1 MIALETALKRE
12 RRVVAAGLLV
22 LTFLAWAYIWLG
34 AGMGMTSLAMTHAT
48 LFPHLAAVP
57 MSGMPMPAVSWLT
70 VVMMWWVMMI
80 AMMTPS
86 AAPLLLLYGRVMRH
100 AGEHS
105 GRRASVVSHKFLS
118 VRDEPVEPWP
128 HGKTRTSTNSVRT
141 DQFKPPA
148 QQDTGGQA
156 PAIYVPTAFLALG
169 YLLAW
174 FGFSVVASLMQFALQ
189 RTGLISDMMLWS
201 QSAVLSAAVLA
212 AAGLYQLT
220 PLKLACLKQC
230 RNPAQFLSHHMR
242 QGRIGA
248 LRLGTEHGIWCLGC
262 CWLLMLLLF
271 VGGVMNA
278 IWIALLAMLVLIE
291 KIAPR
296 GVLASRIAGIAL
308 LTWAIVTLLV

>member
-1 MIALETALKRE
+1 
-12 RRVVAAGLLV
+12 
-22 LTFLAWAYIWLG
+22 
-34 AGMGMTSLAMTHAT
+34 
-48 LFPHLAAVP
+48 
-57 MSGMPMPAVSWLT
+57 
-70 VVMMWWVMMI
+70 
-80 AMMTPS
+80 
-86 AAPLLLLYGRVMRH
+86 
-100 AGEHS
+100 
-105 GRRASVVSHKFLS
+105 
-118 VRDEPVEPWP
+118 
-128 HGKTRTSTNSVRT
+128 
-141 DQFKPPA
+141 
-148 QQDTGGQA
+148 
-156 PAIYVPTAFLALG
+156 
-169 YLLAW
+169 
-174 FGFSVVASLMQFALQ
+174 MQFALQ